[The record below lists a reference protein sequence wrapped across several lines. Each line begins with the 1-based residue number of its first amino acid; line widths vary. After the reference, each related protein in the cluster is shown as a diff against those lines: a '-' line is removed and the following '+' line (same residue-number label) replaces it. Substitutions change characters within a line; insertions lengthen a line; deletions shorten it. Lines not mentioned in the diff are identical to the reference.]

1 MNSCSNILYLTYL
14 SLGTESKLLSESTKN
29 LKRALGAEG
38 TIKDLKFKIKS
49 LKRQL
54 NK

>member
-1 MNSCSNILYLTYL
+1 MNSYSNILYLTYL
-14 SLGTESKLLSESTKN
+14 SLGGESKLLSESTKN

-38 TIKDLKFKIKS
+38 TIKDLKFKVKS
-49 LKRQL
+49 LRCQI